1 MIVTRPE
8 DDSVEALMQNYGMSE
23 ASAERWL
30 AILRG
35 EPFDDVFVEGPDA
48 SVDVGSGATTQAK

>member
-1 MIVTRPE
+1 
-8 DDSVEALMQNYGMSE
+8 MQNYGMSE